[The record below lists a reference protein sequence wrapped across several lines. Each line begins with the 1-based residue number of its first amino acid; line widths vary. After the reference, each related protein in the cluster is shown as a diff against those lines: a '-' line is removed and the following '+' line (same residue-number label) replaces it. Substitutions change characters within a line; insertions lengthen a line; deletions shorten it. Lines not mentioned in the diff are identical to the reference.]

1 VGKELQ
7 DEKKNKGTRE
17 MKGERERCRKLC
29 VFRNS
34 VRVES
39 LVKSGENHGKSGNRA
54 GSAKASRATHPQGF
68 LREYAHT
75 RDCIV
80 KISFHDGTNT

>member
-1 VGKELQ
+1 
-7 DEKKNKGTRE
+7 
-17 MKGERERCRKLC
+17 MKGKRERERCRKLC

-54 GSAKASRATHPQGF
+54 GNATWRHVRLIHRLSF
-68 LREYAHT
+68 EEYAHT

-80 KISFHDGTNT
+80 EISFHDGTNT